1 MLEGC
6 GLGGQGA
13 VISGA
18 ATKAAGGLAWAGW
31 TGEQDLSLAAGRGDS
46 ARPLPAAFWGSAQVT
61 RAGAS
66 GHMLSWFLG
75 VTVTH
80 DHASVA

>member
-1 MLEGC
+1 MLGGC
-6 GLGGQGA
+6 GQGGQGA

-18 ATKAAGGLAWAGW
+18 GTEAAGGPGLGWPDWGAGP
-31 TGEQDLSLAAGRGDS
+31 EAVGRGGS
-46 ARPLPAAFWGSAQVT
+46 PGRSLLPFGDGAQVP

-66 GHMLSWFLG
+66 GHPLSGFLG

-80 DHASVA
+80 DHTWVA